1 MKISAYYPNYFK
13 DYGIAHACYHLMKGM
28 QSDHTQISLM
38 GISSEA
44 VFSAPFYKDAIPK
57 WSKSLVYKILPE
69 KAILKIAES
78 IYANSLNKDVDFAY
92 LWPGISLGTY
102 QSIKKRGH
110 KIIFE
115 GVNSPA
121 GHIKQI
127 LDVEYAS
134 LKLPAAHCI
143 TQQYIDDELAR
154 VALADYVYSC
164 NPMMRTYF
172 EHIGVAKHHILDT
185 SFGLSANAILAA
197 DSVKPLNHS
206 EPPTFI
212 FVGSIGV
219 RKGAH
224 LLLNY
229 WVKSKINAKLKL
241 VGTIEEALKPLV
253 NQYLTDARIEHIPFT
268 SDLTS
273 IYKSADVF
281 ILPSLEE
288 GSPLVTYLAL
298 GAGLPII
305 ASPMGSGNVVQDGVD
320 GFVIEPHDEI
330 KWIDS
335 MRLLAEDS
343 TLRQKLGQSSKQK
356 ALAYTWDVVGADR
369 LNSLIKAE
377 EMKNKGQKR

>member
-13 DYGIAHACYHLMKGM
+13 DYGIAHACYYLMKGM
-28 QSDHTQISLM
+28 QADHTEINLM

-44 VFSAPFYKDAIPK
+44 MFAGRFYKDAIPK
-57 WSKSLVYKILPE
+57 WSKSLVYKTLPD
-69 KAILKIAES
+69 KAILKVAEL
-78 IYANSLNKDVDFAY
+78 IYSNSLSKDVDFAY
-92 LWPGISLGTY
+92 LWPGISLSTY

-121 GHIKQI
+121 GNIKQI
-127 LDVEYAS
+127 LNGEYAS
-134 LKLPAAHCI
+134 LKLPAAHGI
-143 TQQYIDDELAR
+143 TQQYIDDELER
-154 VALADYVYSC
+154 IALADYVYSC

-172 EHIGVAKHHILDT
+172 ENMGVPKDHILDT
-185 SFGLSANAILAA
+185 SYGLSANAILAA
-197 DSVKPLNHS
+197 DHVKPLNLS
-206 EPPTFI
+206 EPPIFI

-224 LLLNY
+224 LLLDY
-229 WVKSKINAKLKL
+229 WVKSKLNAKLKL

-253 NQYLTDARIEHIPFT
+253 NQYLADARIEHIPFT
-268 SDLTS
+268 SDLAS

-305 ASPMGSGNVVQDGVD
+305 ASPMGAGNVVADGVD
-320 GFVIEPHDEI
+320 GFVIEPHDEH
-330 KWIDS
+330 KWIDC

-343 TLRQKLGQSSKQK
+343 ALRQKLSQQSPEK
-356 ALAYTWDVVGADR
+356 ALNYTWEVVGANR

-377 EMKNKGQKR
+377 KKNYLGKYR